1 MTRAAC
7 NVLWELMERG
17 RTDATDALKT
27 PLVKE
32 RREMFSGIIS
42 VT

>member
-1 MTRAAC
+1 MD
-7 NVLWELMERG
+7 NG

-32 RREMFSGIIS
+32 RREMFSGIMAITS
-42 VT
+42 VKG